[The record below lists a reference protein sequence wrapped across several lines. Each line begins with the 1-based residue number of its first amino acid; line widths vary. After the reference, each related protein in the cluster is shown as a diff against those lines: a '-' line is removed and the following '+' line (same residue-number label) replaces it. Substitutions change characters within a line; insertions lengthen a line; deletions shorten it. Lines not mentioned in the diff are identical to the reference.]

1 MKRKW
6 RRKEGRLVAGWKTK
20 TRWKEKNVVV
30 LEFPLS
36 LPLACHSFVSCLL
49 PSNAKDII
57 VASPFCNYC
66 DAYMSIYLAQ
76 DFPGGSGGK
85 EIYLQ
90 CRKPRFGPWIRKIPW
105 RRHGYP
111 LENSRLEKPTDRGT
125 WQATVHRAAKSQ
137 TGLTQLRAHPLSPVH
152 GTCSVFGKCHCFHH
166 NASIVSRCVIT
177 KSLLA
182 NSLFTIS
189 FLPSF
194 YPL

>member
-111 LENSRLEKPTDRGT
+111 LENSRLEKPTDRNVAGYSPQGCKESDRTNTTQGT
-125 WQATVHRAAKSQ
+125 ST
-137 TGLTQLRAHPLSPVH
+137 
-152 GTCSVFGKCHCFHH
+152 
-166 NASIVSRCVIT
+166 
-177 KSLLA
+177 
-182 NSLFTIS
+182 
-189 FLPSF
+189 
-194 YPL
+194 